1 MSGSFK
7 RISFRKAKGGRKRKG
22 VTIIELL
29 VVVVIIAGL
38 AAILFPAVQNARATA
53 RRSTSQSNLRQ
64 IALAILNYEVQN
76 GKLPVAE
83 RVAGKPR
90 LGWVTNILP
99 QLERRDL
106 YDRYDF
112 QKDWFDPAN
121 LPVTST
127 RISVLIDPSSPNA
140 DRLDGKPEDFNI
152 TSTGAAVAVTDY
164 ASIRQV
170 DQRLFDGPGGTPVG
184 NSDPGQGGENPG
196 GNGIAAVTKLK
207 TGGTYASGLT
217 LGKFV
222 NAHGVG
228 IMPPNAT
235 ARLAEVRDGLST
247 TILLAESHGR
257 PFLYRRGKQIS
268 NDTAVARVNGGGWS
282 RNANDIRL
290 QGFNQDG
297 TEQIGPYAINVANG
311 VDVVT
316 GGSQGQAP
324 GYGTDGSG
332 AIYSFHAGGAH
343 LAFGDASVRF
353 VSEKIDIAVLA
364 ALVTRDQ
371 NELYDE
377 KLVDVK

>member
-1 MSGSFK
+1 
-7 RISFRKAKGGRKRKG
+7 
-22 VTIIELL
+22 
-29 VVVVIIAGL
+29 
-38 AAILFPAVQNARATA
+38 
-53 RRSTSQSNLRQ
+53 
-64 IALAILNYEVQN
+64 
-76 GKLPVAE
+76 LPVAE
-83 RVAGKPR
+83 RVQAKPR
-90 LGWVTNILP
+90 LGSVTNNLT

-121 LPVTST
+121 LPITST

-140 DRLDGKPEDFNI
+140 DRLDGKPEDFNV
-152 TSTGAAVAVTDY
+152 TTTGAGVAVTDY
-164 ASIRQV
+164 ASIRSV
-170 DQRLFDGPGGTPVG
+170 DQRLFDGPGGAPVG
-184 NSDPGQGGENPG
+184 NDEPGQGGENPG
-196 GNGIAAVTKLK
+196 GDGIPAVEKLK

-222 NAHGVG
+222 NAYGVG
-228 IMPPNAT
+228 IMPPNAQ

-257 PFLYRRGKQIS
+257 PFLYRKGKLIS
-268 NDTAVARVNGGGWS
+268 NDLSTARVNGGGWS

-316 GGSQGQAP
+316 GGNQGQAP

>member
-1 MSGSFK
+1 MSRSFVK
-7 RISFRKAKGGRKRKG
+7 KVVRKRKG
-22 VTIIELL
+22 VTLVELL

-38 AAILFPAVQNARATA
+38 AAILLPAVQSARATA
-53 RRSTSQSNLRQ
+53 RRATSQSNLRQ
-64 IALAILNYEVQN
+64 IALAILNYEAQQ

-90 LGWVTNILP
+90 LGWITNVLP

-106 YDRYDF
+106 FERYDF
-112 QKDWFDPAN
+112 NKDWFDPAN
-121 LPVTST
+121 LPITST
-127 RISVLIDPSSPNA
+127 RINVLIDPSSPNA
-140 DRLDGKPEDFNI
+140 DRLDSKPEDFNV
-152 TSTGAAVAVTDY
+152 TTTGAAVAVTDY
-164 ASIRQV
+164 ASVRSV

-184 NSDPGQGGENPG
+184 SSDPGNGGENPG
-196 GNGIAAVTKLK
+196 GGGLTQVTKLK

-222 NAHGVG
+222 NGYGPG

-257 PFLYRRGKQIS
+257 PFLYRRGKLVS
-268 NDTAVARVNGGGWS
+268 TDLAVARVNGGGWS

-297 TEQIGPYAINVANG
+297 TQQIGPYGINAANG

-316 GGSQGQAP
+316 GGSAGQAP

-332 AIYSFHAGGAH
+332 GIYSFHAGGAH